1 MRSGRST
8 GRRSVVALLTVVGL
22 LGFNVPAARA
32 QSSDQISA
40 QIKAAE
46 SDLQRL
52 HDDKDQLDEAA
63 LAAIDDLEQLKVE
76 IAKSQARVAEIEQ
89 QLGTVQAQVSD
100 FALETFVSGDQVSG
114 IGTLLTGGG
123 TNLTETV
130 EREQYA
136 KLALSAG
143 ESVTDELDST
153 INDLEKERTKLAKEQ
168 ARAEQLVK
176 DIDAQTKAVEQKAK
190 ELQDYEAA
198 MKVKY
203 GATLAAERRAED
215 QRRAR
220 EAAAAIAQAQA
231 NAASRRAAGGGGG
244 GATPRGGAAPGGAAG
259 GDAGAGSGGGGGA
272 GRSVPS
278 PSPGS
283 SGAVSA
289 AMSQR
294 GVPYRFAAAS
304 PGEAFDCSG
313 LTAWA
318 WAQAGVSLPHQS
330 RMQYASIQHI
340 DPGDVQPGDLIFTH
354 NPISHVGMYIGG
366 GQMIH
371 SPNTG
376 DVVKVVG
383 INWGRV
389 TGVGRPG

>member
-1 MRSGRST
+1 MGSGRST
-8 GRRSVVALLTVVGL
+8 GRRSVAALLTVVGL
-22 LGFNVPAARA
+22 LSFNVPAARA
-32 QSSDQISA
+32 QSSQ
-40 QIKAAE
+40 QIKQQIAAAE
-46 SDLQRL
+46 AELERL
-52 HDDKDQLDEAA
+52 HHDKDQLDEDA
-63 LAAIDDLEQLKVE
+63 LDALDELEQLKVE
-76 IAKSQARVAEIEQ
+76 IAKSQVVIGQLEQ
-89 QLGTVQAQVSD
+89 QLGIVQDQVSD
-100 FALETFVSGDQVSG
+100 FALQTFVSGDQVSG

-123 TNLTETV
+123 GNLTETV

-143 ESVTDELDST
+143 ESATDELDST
-153 INDLEKERTKLAKEQ
+153 INDLEKERAKLNKKQ
-168 ARAEQLVK
+168 TRAEQLIA
-176 DIDAQTKAVEQKAK
+176 DIEAQTKAVEKKAK
-190 ELQDYEAA
+190 ELTEYEAA
-198 MKVKY
+198 MKVKF
-203 GATLAAERRAED
+203 GEALAAERRAED

-231 NAASRRAAGGGGG
+231 NASNRRAAGGGAAAPRG
-244 GATPRGGAAPGGAAG
+244 GATPGGGAAG
-259 GDAGAGSGGGGGA
+259 GSDATGGSSGA

-278 PSPGS
+278 PSAGA
-283 SGAVSA
+283 SGAVAA

-294 GVPYRFAAAS
+294 GVPYRFAASS

-313 LTAWA
+313 LTSWA
-318 WAQAGVSLPHQS
+318 WAQAGVYLPHQS
-330 RMQYASIQHI
+330 RAQYASTQHI

-371 SPNTG
+371 SPNSG

-389 TGVGRPG
+389 TGVSRPG

>member
-22 LGFNVPAARA
+22 FGFNVPAARA

>member
-8 GRRSVVALLTVVGL
+8 GRRGVAALLTIVGL
-22 LGFNVPAARA
+22 LSFSLPAAHA
-32 QSSDQISA
+32 QSSQ
-40 QIKAAE
+40 QIKQQIAAAE
-46 SDLQRL
+46 AELERL
-52 HDDKDQLDEAA
+52 HDDKDQLDEDA
-63 LAAIDDLEQLKVE
+63 LNALDELEQLKVE
-76 IAKSQARVAEIEQ
+76 IVKSQARIAELEQ
-89 QLGTVQAQVSD
+89 QLGVVQDQVSD
-100 FALETFVSGDQVSG
+100 FALQTFVSGDQVSG
-114 IGTLLTGGG
+114 IGALLTGGG
-123 TNLTETV
+123 GDLTETV

-143 ESVTDELDST
+143 ESATDELDST
-153 INDLEKERTKLAKEQ
+153 INDLEKERAKLAKKQ
-168 ARAEQLVK
+168 ARAEQLIVA
-176 DIDAQTKAVEQKAK
+176 IETQTKAVEKKAK
-190 ELQDYEAA
+190 ELSEYEAA
-198 MKVKY
+198 MKVKF
-203 GATLAAERRAED
+203 GETLAAERRAED

-220 EAAAAIAQAQA
+220 EAEAAIAQAQA
-231 NAASRRAAGGGGG
+231 NASNRRAAGGGTP
-244 GATPRGGAAPGGAAG
+244 TPRGGAAPGGGAAG
-259 GDAGAGSGGGGGA
+259 SDTSGAGSSGA

-278 PSPGS
+278 PSAGS
-283 SGAVSA
+283 SGAVAA

-313 LTAWA
+313 LTSWA
-318 WAQAGVSLPHQS
+318 WAQAGVYLPHQS
-330 RMQYASIQHI
+330 RAQYASTQHI

-371 SPNTG
+371 SPNSG

-389 TGVGRPG
+389 TGVSRPG